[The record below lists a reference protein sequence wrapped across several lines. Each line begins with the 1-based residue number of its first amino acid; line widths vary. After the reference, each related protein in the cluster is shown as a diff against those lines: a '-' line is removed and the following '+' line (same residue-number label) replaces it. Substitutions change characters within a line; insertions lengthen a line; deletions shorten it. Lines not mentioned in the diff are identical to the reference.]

1 MTTDNDAVEVAR
13 RHYRALEMS
22 AAIMRDPKRTGGWE
36 GAERTARAFERQA
49 ETAKSL
55 YAALTTER
63 AKVAALEAEAT
74 RWREVAD
81 ELAEAAKNMLTEY
94 QPTYHDCTDNGEP
107 LCCLCEAE
115 VALTRFK
122 QESGE

>member
-1 MTTDNDAVEVAR
+1 MTDIDALIALKRLRAVGATSECEAVDQMMQDNK
-13 RHYRALEMS
+13 AL
-22 AAIMRDPKRTGGWE
+22 
-36 GAERTARAFERQA
+36 
-49 ETAKSL
+49 
-55 YAALTTER
+55 R

-74 RWREVAD
+74 RWRVVAD
-81 ELAEAAKNMLTEY
+81 ELAEAAKNMLTKY

-122 QESGE
+122 QESGQ

>member
-1 MTTDNDAVEVAR
+1 MTDIDALIAEAK
-13 RHYRALEMS
+13 ALFLIGIAPRGE
-22 AAIMRDPKRTGGWE
+22 
-36 GAERTARAFERQA
+36 
-49 ETAKSL
+49 ETMVGRL
-55 YAALTTER
+55 LNALTAER

-115 VALTRFK
+115 VALTRYK

>member
-1 MTTDNDAVEVAR
+1 MTDIDALIAEARNWQSRWDFSRATFGTEALVA
-13 RHYRALEMS
+13 
-22 AAIMRDPKRTGGWE
+22 
-36 GAERTARAFERQA
+36 
-49 ETAKSL
+49 SL
-55 YAALTTER
+55 LDALTTER

-115 VALTRFK
+115 VALTRYK